1 MNETK
6 TIKQRGK
13 RFTLGLVI
21 LSAFLTV
28 LLISLGNRLLR
39 DLHNIPTA
47 PDRQAIEQEYRNQLQ
62 SGDELWE
69 QAQPFIEESIDAES
83 REVLLA
89 GAVPLGFDGETF
101 YLGIPDETQRQS
113 VNNIHRKKLQDALR
127 EASGQE
133 LEISLYGYHGW
144 TWTEPLEVYKRR
156 DLEKAHREAQ
166 DRLKTLNEQ
175 TPELESEIKTAR
187 ATLDTLLNVQK
198 AKSDAG
204 ETLSPNERAQLEKQ
218 QAFVIEK
225 QEQIQAHQTDLAA
238 ARKAETEAKETVDDI
253 NKAIADRDQRAS
265 TAFNEAVRTY
275 RTKIFFLQLL
285 LIVALLLV
293 SVYILVKKRPSPYI
307 VIYMSVVVT
316 TAWLFWGFLHEYVPK
331 DFLYYVLRLIGV
343 AVLLGLMIQLVRR
356 FHALSKNRL
365 MKQIRDALL
374 AKKCPNCNFPY
385 FEGRAQYEVL
395 GQRDRKILNSAPSG
409 NLQIVK
415 TAEAPHNFCQNCGMP
430 IMDTC
435 KECGAEKFALLP
447 HCPKC
452 NAETDVIGTYE
463 AHINNEHE
471 A

>member
-13 RFTLGLVI
+13 RFTFGLAV

-39 DLHNIPTA
+39 DLRDIPTA
-47 PDRQAIEQEYRNQLQ
+47 PDRQAIEQEYRSQLQ

-89 GAVPLGFDGETF
+89 GAVPLAFDGETL
-101 YLGIPDETQRQS
+101 YLGIPDETQLQS
-113 VNNIHRKKLQDALR
+113 VSNIHRKKLGDALR
-127 EASGQE
+127 AASGEE
-133 LEISLYGYHGW
+133 LKISLHGYHGW
-144 TWTEPLEVYKRR
+144 TWTEPLEVYKQR
-156 DLEKAHREAQ
+156 DLEKTYRQTQ
-166 DRLKTLNEQ
+166 DRLKTLNDRTREI
-175 TPELESEIKTAR
+175 ESEFNTAKT
-187 ATLDTLLNVQK
+187 TLDTLLNVQN
-198 AKSDAG
+198 AKSAAG
-204 ETLSPNERAQLEKQ
+204 ETLSPGERAQLEKQ
-218 QAFVIEK
+218 QTFVIEK
-225 QEQIQAHQTDLAA
+225 QEQFQAHQTELAA
-238 ARKAETEAKETVDDI
+238 ARKAETEAKEAIEDI
-253 NKAIADRDQRAS
+253 NKTIADRDQRAS

-275 RTKIFFLQLL
+275 RTKVFFLQLL
-285 LIVALLLV
+285 VIVALLLI
-293 SVYILVKKRPSPYI
+293 SAYILIKKRQSLYI
-307 VIYMSVVVT
+307 VIQMSVVIT
-316 TAWLFWGFLHEYVPK
+316 TAWLFWRFLHEYVPANY
-331 DFLYYVLRLIGV
+331 LYYVLRMIGI
-343 AVLLGLMIQLVRR
+343 AVLLGLMVQLIRR

-374 AKKCPNCNFPY
+374 AKKCPNCSFPY

-452 NAETDVIGTYE
+452 NAETDVIETYE
-463 AHINNEHE
+463 THIGNEQE